1 MNVKEVRNRL
11 FRYLEGVLDRAEKKA
26 TNKNTKN
33 GDALSWNRIIIQA
46 VNVYGKLLSDEE
58 LEERV
63 IRITPVDRVRK
74 GGRTRS
80 WNALVVV
87 GDGRGV
93 VGMGFGKANEVPEAI
108 RKGMGDAKKSLVEV
122 PLSGSTIPHEVVGR
136 YGASKVLLKP
146 ALPGTGVIAGGAV
159 RAILEAIGVR
169 DILSKSLGNNNAL
182 NVAYATMEGLKRLKS
197 VQDVVSLRS
206 KTAEELLSRW
216 A

>member
-1 MNVKEVRNRL
+1 VVSRQKGEFLKRIDPNE
-11 FRYLEGVLDRAEKKA
+11 LE
-26 TNKNTKN
+26 
-33 GDALSWNRIIIQA
+33 S
-46 VNVYGKLLSDEE
+46 E

-74 GGRTRS
+74 GGRSRS

-108 RKGMGDAKKSLVEV
+108 RKAIGDAKKSLIRV
-122 PLSGSTIPHEVVGR
+122 PLSNSTIPHEVVGR
-136 YGASKVLLKP
+136 YSASKVLLKP

-159 RAILEAIGVR
+159 RAILEAVGVR

-182 NVAYATMEGLKRLKS
+182 NAAAATMEGLKLLRS
-197 VQDVVSLRS
+197 IQDVASLRNKS
-206 KTAEELLSRW
+206 PEELLSRW

>member
-1 MNVKEVRNRL
+1 MRRVDPSEL
-11 FRYLEGVLDRAEKKA
+11 AEA
-26 TNKNTKN
+26 
-33 GDALSWNRIIIQA
+33 
-46 VNVYGKLLSDEE
+46 

-93 VGMGFGKANEVPEAI
+93 VGIGFGKASEVPEAI
-108 RKGMGDAKKSLVEV
+108 RKAKGDAEKALIRV
-122 PLSGSTIPHEVVGR
+122 PLSGFTIPHEVVGV

-159 RAILEAIGVR
+159 RAILEALGIR
-169 DILSKSLGNNNAL
+169 DIMSKSLGNNNAL
-182 NVAYATMEGLKRLKS
+182 NVAHATIEGLKRLRS
-197 VQDVVSLRS
+197 VQDVANLRNM
-206 KTAEELLSRW
+206 TTEELLSRW

>member
-1 MNVKEVRNRL
+1 V
-11 FRYLEGVLDRAEKKA
+11 
-26 TNKNTKN
+26 
-33 GDALSWNRIIIQA
+33 
-46 VNVYGKLLSDEE
+46 
-58 LEERV
+58 V
-63 IRITPVDRVRK
+63 I
-74 GGRTRS
+74 
-80 WNALVVV
+80 

-108 RKGMGDAKKSLVEV
+108 RKGIGDARKGLIKV
-122 PLSGSTIPHEVVGR
+122 PLSNSTIPHEVVGR

-159 RAILEAIGVR
+159 RAILEAVGVR

-182 NVAYATMEGLKRLKS
+182 NVASATMEGLKCLKS
-197 VQDVVSLRS
+197 VQDVAALRN

>member
-1 MNVKEVRNRL
+1 MK
-11 FRYLEGVLDRAEKKA
+11 
-26 TNKNTKN
+26 
-33 GDALSWNRIIIQA
+33 RIDP
-46 VNVYGKLLSDEE
+46 NELE

-63 IRITPVDRVRK
+63 IRITPVARVRK

-87 GDGRGV
+87 GDGQGI

-108 RKGMGDAKKSLVEV
+108 RKGIEDAKKNLIKV
-122 PLSGSTIPHEVVGR
+122 PLSGSTITHEVTGC

-159 RAILEAIGVR
+159 RAILEVVGVH

-182 NVAYATMEGLKRLKS
+182 NVAAAAMEGLKRLKS
-197 VQDVVSLRS
+197 VQEVARLRN

>member
-1 MNVKEVRNRL
+1 MKRIDPNE
-11 FRYLEGVLDRAEKKA
+11 LE
-26 TNKNTKN
+26 
-33 GDALSWNRIIIQA
+33 
-46 VNVYGKLLSDEE
+46 EE

-93 VGMGFGKANEVPEAI
+93 VGMGFGKASEVPEAI
-108 RKGMGDAKKSLVEV
+108 RKAMGDAKKKLIRV
-122 PLSGSTIPHEVVGR
+122 PLSSSTIPHEVEGR
-136 YGASKVLLKP
+136 FGASKVLMKP

-159 RAILEAIGVR
+159 RAILEAVGIS
-169 DILSKSLGNNNAL
+169 DILSKSLGNNNSL
-182 NVAYATMEGLKRLKS
+182 NVATATMEGLRRLRS
-197 VQDVVSLRS
+197 VQDIARLRNKS
-206 KTAEELLSRW
+206 AEELMSRW